1 MLYLRY
7 ICFLHYSD
15 MKRGALCFHLR
26 GFKYFFVN
34 DRVDMSFSKEK
45 TYSVSNQYQVK
56 IYMYGLLPYMLVKSS
71 PLSFGFHFGDIY
83 LQIGMTVK
91 IAMVLV
97 LSISVD
103 NNLTRGS
110 LLENESGDLSALLDK
125 A

>member
-1 MLYLRY
+1 MDSCLT
-7 ICFLHYSD
+7 C
-15 MKRGALCFHLR
+15 
-26 GFKYFFVN
+26 
-34 DRVDMSFSKEK
+34 
-45 TYSVSNQYQVK
+45 
-56 IYMYGLLPYMLVKSS
+56 LLKVAPCLLVFI
-71 PLSFGFHFGDIY
+71 LGVIY
-83 LQIGMTVK
+83 LQIRMTVK